1 MRVRLMRATTGM
13 AGLALTAVLVS
24 ACAGGPP
31 PPDPI
36 ADSAPVAV
44 TLTAVATADAPTAAV
59 AGPDGTLWIVERA
72 GRVRVLDGGDLGP
85 PVLDISAE
93 TTTEGE
99 RGLLGIAFD
108 AGFTRFYLSYT
119 DVAGNTKIDEITV
132 AGGQL
137 QPDTRRTLLTQEQPF
152 SNHNGGDLTVG
163 PDGMLY
169 IGLGDGG
176 SGGDPLGAG
185 QDLGTFLGKLL
196 RIDPAGDPYTVPA
209 DNPFADDPAARG
221 EIWAYGLRNPWRFSF
236 DAATGD
242 LWIGDVGQDAREEV
256 DRIPAGTGGGQNFGW
271 SRMEGTRA
279 YGGGT
284 EPEGHVPPVYEYATT
299 GDRCS
304 VTGGYVYR
312 GSAIADLDGFYVFS
326 DYCEGTI
333 RALETRDGEVVGEA
347 DLGIDG
353 GAVVAFAQGPDREL
367 YVLDLDGA
375 IYRLD
380 PA

>member
-1 MRVRLMRATTGM
+1 MT
-13 AGLALTAVLVS
+13 GLALTGVLVA
-24 ACAGGPP
+24 ACSGGPDA
-31 PPDPI
+31 PDPL
-36 ADSAPVAV
+36 ADSGPIAV
-44 TLTAVATADAPTAAV
+44 TLTAVAAADAPTAAV

-108 AGFTRFYLSYT
+108 AEFTRFYLSYT
-119 DVAGNTKIDEITV
+119 DLNGHTKIDEIAV

-137 QPDTRRTLLTQEQPF
+137 QPGTRRTLLTQEQPF
-152 SNHNGGDLTVG
+152 ANHNGGDVTVG

-169 IGLGDGG
+169 VGLGDGG

-221 EIWAYGLRNPWRFSF
+221 EIWAYGLRNPWRFTF

-242 LWIGDVGQDAREEV
+242 LWIGDVGQDAREEI

-271 SRMEGTRA
+271 SRMEGTLA

-312 GSAIADLDGFYVFS
+312 GTAIPDLDGFYVFS

-347 DLGIDG
+347 DLGVDG